1 MSTTQING
9 VTFCRNFVNRGYC
22 YGLGC
27 KYLHVDRQIESHYK
41 RTGRLPTELANEW
54 CNTQK
59 ILAKRD
65 PNVCQDQNQSKCFR
79 VNCKFGTHHVFRTD
93 MDAGNIVEF
102 TFRPS
107 PKMMDYLAHIYQA
120 PKPYWYSDVLCHI
133 RTPFPLLA
141 EHIIKKTFRIQ
152 RSQVSFYYNEREI
165 MPNDSNVTPYSLD
178 IGNGVI
184 VDISF
189 DGSLAEM
196 DCSICLNVASERC
209 YCFPCNHFFCID
221 CSLSWFFGLSNS
233 NLKLCP
239 LCRAD
244 VNQLHF
250 RVEGQI
256 TVADYRNLA
265 QMSDN
270 ELSDWTNHYLARPFF
285 RLEEPSNI
293 VNYLPADFGDKEKEL
308 LVSLIEDH
316 PKKELTTNRNNDKD
330 TSIAKKNFWCEIAE
344 IEDLFKN
351 MVTRAKNAQAENK
364 KETIKTGGGQKESE
378 IGSINSK
385 VINVIG
391 DTIKPYDNQFD
402 SDANVN

>member
-9 VTFCRNFVNRGYC
+9 VTFCLNFINRGYC

-27 KYLHVDRQIESHYK
+27 KFLHVNRQIENHYR

-54 CNTQK
+54 RNTQM
-59 ILAKRD
+59 ILARRD
-65 PNVCQDQNQSKCFR
+65 PDVCQDQNQSKCFR
-79 VNCKFGTHHVFRTD
+79 LNCKFGKHHVFRND
-93 MDAGNIVEF
+93 MDAGNVIEF

-107 PKMMDYLAHIYQA
+107 PQMINYIENVYQA

-141 EHIIKKTFRIQ
+141 EHIMKVLKPFRIN
-152 RSQVSFYYNEREI
+152 RNQVSFYYNGTQI
-165 MPNDSNVTPYSLD
+165 QANDSNITPYSLD
-178 IGNGVI
+178 IGNGVDVI
-184 VDISF
+184 VDVTF
-189 DGSLAEM
+189 EEGSLAEL
-196 DCSICLNVASERC
+196 DCAICLSSASER
-209 YCFPCNHFFCID
+209 
-221 CSLSWFFGLSNS
+221 S
-233 NLKLCP
+233 
-239 LCRAD
+239 
-244 VNQLHF
+244 
-250 RVEGQI
+250 EGQI
-256 TVADYRNLA
+256 TVADHSNLA
-265 QMSDN
+265 NMADD
-270 ELSDWTNHYLARPFF
+270 ELSDWTIQHLGRPFT
-285 RLEEPSNI
+285 RSQEEPPAI
-293 VNYLPADFGDKEKEL
+293 VNYLPAGFGVRGKNFTDKEKEL

-330 TSIAKKNFWCEIAE
+330 TSIAKKNFWCEIAQSFNNASGNE
-344 IEDLFKN
+344 TTFNGDQLKVCFKN

>member
-141 EHIIKKTFRIQ
+141 EHIIKVLKTFRIQ

-184 VDISF
+184 F
-189 DGSLAEM
+189 L
-196 DCSICLNVASERC
+196 
-209 YCFPCNHFFCID
+209 
-221 CSLSWFFGLSNS
+221 CSLNMAKVRGKNF
-233 NLKLCP
+233 
-239 LCRAD
+239 
-244 VNQLHF
+244 
-250 RVEGQI
+250 
-256 TVADYRNLA
+256 T
-265 QMSDN
+265 
-270 ELSDWTNHYLARPFF
+270 
-285 RLEEPSNI
+285 
-293 VNYLPADFGDKEKEL
+293 DKEKEL

-344 IEDLFKN
+344 SLN
-351 MVTRAKNAQAENK
+351 SASGNATTFNGDQLK
-364 KETIKTGGGQKESE
+364 ICLKTW
-378 IGSINSK
+378 
-385 VINVIG
+385 
-391 DTIKPYDNQFD
+391 
-402 SDANVN
+402 